1 MTASPA
7 QPKGLSQAEWKVMK
21 IVWELEKA
29 MAREVYSVAG
39 ERHAWTPTT
48 VKTLLRRLV
57 DKGYVSATPV
67 GNGFVYRPLRSA
79 LATLESA
86 ADLLLTNAIEG
97 ATGPLLARMVE
108 KTSLSEADLNSLQ
121 AMIDAKKESLS
132 KHAETKRAKKASRR
146 TRG

>member
-1 MTASPA
+1 MTAD
-7 QPKGLSQAEWKVMK
+7 QKNLSQAEWKVMK

-39 ERHAWTPTT
+39 ERHSWTPTT

-57 DKGYVSATPV
+57 EKGYVSATPV
-67 GNGFVYRPLRSA
+67 GNGFVYRPLKGA

-86 ADLLLTNAIEG
+86 ADALFTNAVAG

-108 KTSLSEADLNSLQ
+108 KTSLSEADLDALQSL
-121 AMIDAKKESLS
+121 IDAKKQSLKKPPES
-132 KHAETKRAKKASRR
+132 KRARKPDGR
-146 TRG
+146 TRS